1 MTTKTK
7 TITLT
12 TLVIVLLLFCLSFRP
27 VDNQTDSIMI
37 RSTQIAF
44 GGKNK
49 SFIRVYKGDNQIEK
63 IQIDK
68 WEWDE
73 EEKNYDKILTT
84 VKTYEKQGYQIISH
98 SEVMFG
104 TNGFV
109 NTFIL
114 TKK

>member
-1 MTTKTK
+1 MQKSKK
-7 TITLT
+7 TIVWTLLCAL
-12 TLVIVLLLFCLSFRP
+12 TLIICFAFAPETNSAE
-27 VDNQTDSIMI
+27 SILI

-49 SFIRVYKGDNQIEK
+49 SFIRIYKGDTQIEK

-73 EEKNYDKILTT
+73 EEINYDKIIT
-84 VKTYEKQGYQIISH
+84 VVRSYEKQGYQIISH

-109 NTFIL
+109 NSFIL